1 MCGWAFTGAV
11 EGMVGTGTGRKTLV
25 IAIVAVAVVAI
36 VVAAGIAYYAG
47 SQEPRPLGR
56 NLLVVTSIAPLE
68 NIIKNVGGDRVEI
81 LRLVSEGR
89 DSHTFH
95 LSVTQRVIV
104 SANADIVIVNGLGL
118 ETSIESA
125 AAEAENKNLRLL
137 RLADSTISRDEWI
150 FDFSFPEEGGNPNP
164 HLWPDVKYTMRYAE
178 LVRDELS
185 AADPYNADY
194 YAENAERYLA
204 LLRQLDS
211 AIAGSTQ
218 TIPPENRKLLTYHD
232 SWPYFAKRYGLEV
245 VGAVQPTD
253 FGKPTEEE
261 ISMIVEQIR
270 DEDVPAIFESEVFPT
285 SVINR
290 IASEAN
296 VEVVGVLRDDDLPG
310 STDSPE
316 HTYVGMMVA
325 DVSVM
330 VTALG
335 GDASLLDQIDPE
347 NTFLSS
353 S

>member
-1 MCGWAFTGAV
+1 
-11 EGMVGTGTGRKTLV
+11 
-25 IAIVAVAVVAI
+25 
-36 VVAAGIAYYAG
+36 
-47 SQEPRPLGR
+47 
-56 NLLVVTSIAPLE
+56 
-68 NIIKNVGGDRVEI
+68 
-81 LRLVSEGR
+81 
-89 DSHTFH
+89 
-95 LSVTQRVIV
+95 
-104 SANADIVIVNGLGL
+104 
-118 ETSIESA
+118 
-125 AAEAENKNLRLL
+125 LL

>member
-1 MCGWAFTGAV
+1 MRGWAPTGSV
-11 EGMVGTGTGRKTLV
+11 EGMLGTGTSRKTLV
-25 IAIVAVAVVAI
+25 TATVAVAVVAI
-36 VVAAGIAYYAG
+36 AVAVGIAYYAG

-68 NIIKNVGGDRVEI
+68 SIIKNVGGDRVEI
-81 LRLVSEGR
+81 LRLVPEGR
-89 DSHTFH
+89 DSHTFN

-104 SANADIVIVNGLGL
+104 SANADVVIVNGLGL

-164 HLWPDVKYTMRYAE
+164 HLWLDVGHTIRYAE

-185 AADPYNADY
+185 AADPYNAGY
-194 YAENAERYLA
+194 YAGNTERYLA

-211 AIAGSTQ
+211 AVAGSIQ
-218 TIPPENRKLLTYHD
+218 TIPPENTKLLTYHD

-253 FGKPTEEE
+253 FGEPTEEE
-261 ISMIVEQIR
+261 ISMIVRQIR
-270 DEDVPAIFESEVFPT
+270 DEKVPAIFESEVFPT
-285 SVINR
+285 SVIDR
-290 IASEAN
+290 IASDAN
-296 VEVVGVLRDDDLPG
+296 VEVVKVLRDDDLPG
-310 STDSPE
+310 DADSPE

-325 DVSVM
+325 DVSAI

-335 GDASLLDQIDPE
+335 GDASALDQIDQE
-347 NTFLSS
+347 DTFLPS
-353 S
+353 